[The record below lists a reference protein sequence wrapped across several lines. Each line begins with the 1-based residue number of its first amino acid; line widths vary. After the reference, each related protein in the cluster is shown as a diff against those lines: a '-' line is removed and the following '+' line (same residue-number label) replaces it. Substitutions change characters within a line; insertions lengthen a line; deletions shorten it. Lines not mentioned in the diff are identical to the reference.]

1 MMRRGPQHLDNF
13 AWSCAFCNQAKL
25 QTVSTRVGRRVTQL
39 FDPRYHQWADHFAF
53 VEQYIYLIGISDI
66 GIATID
72 VLDINDRRKMNHV
85 APRHIAILNGDYP
98 PAWAYNLLIP
108 T

>member
-1 MMRRGPQHLDNF
+1 VDNF
-13 AWSCAFCNQAKL
+13 AWSCPFCNQAKL
-25 QTVSTRVGRRVTQL
+25 QTVSVRVGGRLTSL

-53 VEQYIYLIGISDI
+53 VEQYIYLIGITDI
-66 GIATID
+66 GRATIE
-72 VLDINDRRKMNHV
+72 VLDINDRRQMNHV

-98 PAWAYNLLIP
+98 PDWAQDLLIP